1 MSRKRT
7 TEESDVDVKEAGVL
21 DLGTGKFRRHGEKLE
36 PATETADTGSG
47 CPKKGEEIS
56 PRTGKA
62 KTRARE

>member
-1 MSRKRT
+1 MSQKRT
-7 TEESDVDVKEAGVL
+7 TQESDGHVKEAGVL

-36 PATETADTGSG
+36 PATETANTGSG
-47 CPKKGEEIS
+47 CPKKAEEIS